1 MNAVQR
7 SEHENVAKKSK
18 QTTEGERGQKVGE
31 REKRERRRVG
41 MEEGEG
47 RGRQGGGDV
56 GEGEEGET
64 IEARFNLGIKMRRS
78 NEMSVP

>member
-18 QTTEGERGQKVGE
+18 QTTEGKRGEKVGE
-31 REKRERRRVG
+31 REGRGGEGVA

-47 RGRQGGGDV
+47 RGRQRGGDV

>member
-1 MNAVQR
+1 
-7 SEHENVAKKSK
+7 
-18 QTTEGERGQKVGE
+18 
-31 REKRERRRVG
+31 

-64 IEARFNLGIKMRRS
+64 IEAWFKLGIKMRRS
-78 NEMSVP
+78 NEKSVP

>member
-18 QTTEGERGQKVGE
+18 QTTEGKRGEKVG
-31 REKRERRRVG
+31 G

-64 IEARFNLGIKMRRS
+64 IEARFNLGIKMR
-78 NEMSVP
+78 

>member
-1 MNAVQR
+1 
-7 SEHENVAKKSK
+7 
-18 QTTEGERGQKVGE
+18 
-31 REKRERRRVG
+31 

-64 IEARFNLGIKMRRS
+64 IEAGFNLGIKMRRS

>member
-7 SEHENVAKKSK
+7 SEHENVAKTSK
-18 QTTEGERGQKVGE
+18 QTTEGERGEKVGE
-31 REKRERRRVG
+31 REGRGRRRVG

-56 GEGEEGET
+56 GRGRR
-64 IEARFNLGIKMRRS
+64 ARQLRLDSTSASK
-78 NEMSVP
+78 